1 MFLTKAFGFPI
12 EQAFRDSFLSKL
24 SNERVQKRALSSNL
38 SISAVDFFLA
48 RTSRKGPHSSIRFGD
63 VSFDGRLKM

>member
-12 EQAFRDSFLSKL
+12 EQAFRDSFLSKV
-24 SNERVQKRALSSNL
+24 SNERALSSNL